1 VTHLSEEFLDRYLD
15 DDLVPEERAQ
25 ADGHLAGC
33 ATCRADLAALAGL
46 YGALDALPAEPLPVD
61 LSPRVLARIR
71 AQSKRRSLWLVEALL
86 VAQVALTLALA
97 SWLVPLLGPR
107 LPVVP
112 WPALDVTA
120 LLPTNLA
127 APLAERLP
135 GGASSVAAL
144 APLPL
149 ALVTALIVALWLVSN
164 RLMLRGVTPRDHRE
178 RSA

>member
-15 DDLVPEERAQ
+15 DDLAPEERARV
-25 ADGHLAGC
+25 DGHLAGC
-33 ATCRADLAALAGL
+33 ATCRAELAALAGL
-46 YGALDALPAEPLPVD
+46 YSTLDALPAEPLPVD

-71 AQSKRRSLWLVEALL
+71 SQSKRRSLRLVEALL

-97 SWLVPLLGPR
+97 AWLVPLLGPR

-120 LLPTNLA
+120 LSPAHLA

-135 GGASSVAAL
+135 GGATSVAL

-149 ALVTALIVALWLVSN
+149 ALGVALVVALWLVSN
-164 RLMLRGVTPRDHRE
+164 RLMLGGVTPRDRRE